1 MTDITTEGPKTR
13 QIGNIA
19 LVATLLIFDSLHFV
33 FARLMLNHI
42 SPGVSVMYVLGVSTI
57 EIGLFALFRKELKF
71 RTFTQNLGFFA
82 IIGFLIAVSTNINYE
97 AVAFIDPGT
106 ASLLSQT
113 SVLFGLG
120 FGMLWLKDRFNPFQL
135 VGAMVA
141 LGGVFIISFQPGDYL
156 RFGSLLVIGSSGM
169 YALHAAIT
177 KRHGSTINFLNFFF
191 FRLLSTTLFLLT
203 FAVGRQALAWPSPS
217 AWFYIVLTATVDV
230 ALSRAL
236 YYTALRRLN
245 ISVLTIALTLSP
257 IASMTWS
264 FLLFGTKPGL
274 AQILGGVTIIFG
286 VLIVT
291 NKRESVVKKGKI
303 NAIPPVG

>member
-1 MTDITTEGPKTR
+1 MTDITSEQPKAPKMDT
-13 QIGNIA
+13 IV
-19 LVATLLIFDSLHFV
+19 LVAILLVFDSLHFV

-57 EIGLFALFRKELKF
+57 EIGLFTFR
-71 RTFTQNLGFFA
+71 RTKLEFGTFKQNLGFFTM
-82 IIGFLIAVSTNINYE
+82 IGFLIAASTNINYE

-120 FGMLWLKDRFNPFQL
+120 FGLLWFKDRFTPQQL
-135 VGAMVA
+135 IGILLAI
-141 LGGVFIISFQPGDYL
+141 GGVFVISFQPGDYM
-156 RFGSLLVIGSSGM
+156 RFGSVLVICSSGM

-177 KRHGSTINFLNFFF
+177 KRHGSSINFLNFFF
-191 FRLLSTTLFLLT
+191 FRLLSTTLFLFI
-203 FAVGRQALAWPSPS
+203 FAVGRQALAWPSS
-217 AWFYIVLTATVDV
+217 TAWFYIVLTATVDV

-245 ISVLTIALTLSP
+245 MSVLTIALTLSP

-264 FLLFGTKPGL
+264 FLLFRTQPGL
-274 AQILGGVTIIFG
+274 PQILGGVAIILG

-291 NKRESVVKKGKI
+291 IKREGFAKKEKI
-303 NAIPPVG
+303 TTAHTA